1 MTNKHQILVVDDDPD
16 LRACLSSELRSEGY
30 DVFSVMGGEEAIS
43 IIQKRPFDLV
53 LLDIR
58 MPGVDG
64 FKVLKF
70 IKKNYPTDRV
80 IMLTAFADI
89 INEIESRIQGAEAFV
104 KKPYDVADLLAT
116 IDRVIH
122 Q

>member
-1 MTNKHQILVVDDDPD
+1 MTDKHQILVVDDDPD

-30 DVFSVMGGEEAIS
+30 DVFSVLGGEEAIS
-43 IIQKRPFDLV
+43 ILQKRHFDLV

-70 IKKNYPTDRV
+70 IKKNYPTVRV